1 MEKQTVQNIY
11 TLQFWLLCTS
21 SLLFFTSFNMI
32 IPELPD
38 YLTSLGGEEYKGLI
52 ISLFTV
58 TAGLSRPFSGKLT
71 DRVGRVPVMV
81 FGVLVSCVCTL
92 FYPFVGSA
100 FAFLLIR
107 FLHGFSTGFKPTGT
121 SAYLADIVPFDRRGE
136 ALGILGFCSSTGIG
150 LGPIIGSWL
159 AMETSL
165 DMMFYASSVIS
176 LVSILILFGM
186 KETLENPER
195 LKLDHFIIRRNEVI
209 DKNALPPAIVMLLC
223 TTSYGVILTLIPDL
237 SKQLGIENK
246 GTFFM
251 FFTGAS
257 MLVRVFAGRLSDK
270 YGRVPVLK
278 FSTILLVF
286 ALSWI
291 GVASSAT
298 ELFAAAILLG
308 LGIGTNSPT
317 VYAWTI
323 DRSDPLHR
331 GRAIATMYIALEIGI
346 GVGAF
351 LSAEIYNNIEE
362 QIGWSFIAS
371 AVACMFAFLYVVMAP
386 LNEKSIK
393 DK

>member
-165 DMMFYASSVIS
+165 DMMFYASSAIS